1 MTVTSFKT
9 SSQVEQLPLFQLLIS
24 NYIFS
29 LTTAYKSIPK
39 HCAGQNSNF
48 MQYLYMEYTE
58 TS

>member
-1 MTVTSFKT
+1 M
-9 SSQVEQLPLFQLLIS
+9 EQLALFQLLIS
-24 NYIFS
+24 DYIFS
-29 LTTAYKSIPK
+29 LTTAYKKSIPK